1 MIFGKE
7 FITELSSDKGAN
19 QACPTGE
26 KRMFNY
32 PTIKPLAASSKL
44 HGIAA
49 FFDDLRIGYKISFGF
64 ISILIILGIVS
75 GSAYFA
81 LSRVTSGFE
90 EFDQRVFVA
99 SIAKDSDRNLLNV
112 RRYVREYLLLGSEE
126 NIKRAQ
132 EHLDALRQTVDLG
145 LDIVK
150 NSERRRRMENLSKQ
164 VDSYDKLFQL
174 AIEIRKDR
182 DKIERELLDPMGK
195 QMRIDFENLKGA
207 AEKNGSYD
215 LAAVAG
221 TGLEQVMLVRLRVN
235 RQLERHDEKAEAE
248 SLKALERL
256 RQAMTEL
263 EVAVKGTSFRANYE
277 GISALVKSYQEA
289 YQRAVKNER
298 ELTAQF
304 NNMVKV
310 GEVIVDDVTAINEGC
325 KTDQD
330 AVKKRISELIG
341 KISFF
346 IMVFSFGGLLLG
358 GAFSWLIGRG
368 IARPVVRMCGAMQRL
383 ANGDKETE
391 IPCVG
396 RADEIG
402 QMANTVQVFKESM
415 IEADRLRA
423 EQEALKA
430 EAEKQQRATVHKM
443 ADAFENSV
451 KGVVNAVS
459 SAATEMQAT
468 AENLSSASEQLTAAI
483 TEISKQV
490 SESTQVATSGAAQA
504 EKANKT
510 TASLAKKSK
519 DVGTV
524 IDLINNVAGQ
534 TNLLA
539 LNATIEAA
547 RAGDM
552 GKGFAVVAGEV
563 KTLANQTSKATEEIG
578 QQIGQ
583 MQSEATDA
591 AMSIETLAQ
600 MMSRINVV
608 TTSIASAIEEQSTAT
623 RETGRSATDVL
634 NAARELSQQSETMR
648 AEVDRFLTEMR
659 RI

>member
-1 MIFGKE
+1 
-7 FITELSSDKGAN
+7 
-19 QACPTGE
+19 
-26 KRMFNY
+26 MFNY